1 VKIDDMQFGFIPG
14 KGTAD
19 ATVVVRQ
26 LHEKLGAQG
35 KRLILDLW
43 TWKRCWVDGSDH
55 AGLSIN

>member
-1 VKIDDMQFGFIPG
+1 MQFGFIPG

-26 LHEKLGAQG
+26 LHEKLRAQG